1 MGGRM
6 RFQAFVSRVMLSV
19 IAAAALVGGIGSAE
33 ADPLKIRM
41 GWVATPASLVPI
53 LFGRDGVAKHNGVSY
68 TVDAIHFQGSP
79 LQITALQSGD
89 LDIAALGFSS
99 FGLAVENA
107 GLSDLKIIAD
117 ETQWGVP
124 GYGDALFAVLKDG
137 PVQKVEDLKGKVLVT
152 NGIGGGLD
160 MSMKAM
166 MLKHGMIDKR
176 DFSVIE
182 VNFSNMKSVLLEKK
196 ADLVPF
202 VLPWSRDPEFKGGAR
217 VLFSTADAMGRV
229 ALSFWTARQGFLD
242 KNRAAMLDLLED
254 YVRIIHWYHDPANHA
269 EAVKIVSDF
278 MKLPPAAIDDWVFTK
293 ADYFRDPNGI
303 APIDALTSNIHAQKE
318 LGLIKAD
325 LDARQHDGLG
335 LIKEAAARVK

>member
-1 MGGRM
+1 M
-6 RFQAFVSRVMLSV
+6 RSGKSWLCGAVAMAAFLV
-19 IAAAALVGGIGSAE
+19 AALSAQ
-33 ADPLKIRM
+33 ADPVTIRM
-41 GWVATPASLVPI
+41 GWVATPASLVPL
-53 LFGRDGVAKHNGVSY
+53 LFAHEGVAKHNGISY
-68 TVDAIHFQGSP
+68 TVEAIHFQGSP
-79 LQITALQSGD
+79 LQITAIQSGD

-107 GLSDLKIIAD
+107 GITDLKIIAD

-124 GYGDALFAVLKDG
+124 GHGDALFAVLKDG
-137 PVQKVEDLKGKVLVT
+137 PIRKVEDLKGKVLVT

-160 MSMKAM
+160 MIMKAM
-166 MLKHGMIDKR
+166 MLKHGMLDKR

-182 VNFSNMKSVLLEKK
+182 VNFSNMKSVLLERK

-202 VLPWSRDPEFKGGAR
+202 VLPWSQDLEFRDGSR

-242 KNRAAMLDLLED
+242 KNRAAMVDLLED
-254 YVRIIHWYHDPANHA
+254 YVRIIHWYSDPANHE
-269 EAVKIVSDF
+269 EAVKIVADF
-278 MKLPPAAIDDWVFTK
+278 MKLPPASIAGWVFTK
-293 ADYFRDPNGI
+293 DDYFRDPNGI
-303 APIDALTSNIHAQKE
+303 VPIDAVTSNIHAQKE

-325 LDARQHDGLG
+325 LDASQYDGLS

>member
-1 MGGRM
+1 M
-6 RFQAFVSRVMLSV
+6 RLLASARRCAVGAIMV
-19 IAAAALVGGIGSAE
+19 AALVAVVSTAQAE
-33 ADPLKIRM
+33 PTKIRM
-41 GWVATPASLVPI
+41 GWVATPASLVPF
-53 LFGRDGVAKHNGVSY
+53 LFAHEGVAKHNGISY
-68 TVDAIHFQGSP
+68 SVEAIHFQGSP
-79 LQITALQSGD
+79 LQITAIQSGD
-89 LDIAALGFSS
+89 LDVAALGFSS

-107 GLSDLKIIAD
+107 GISDLRIIAD

-124 GYGDALFAVLKDG
+124 GYGDALFAVQKEA
-137 PVQKVEDLKGKVLVT
+137 PIQKVEDLKDKVLVT

-160 MSMKAM
+160 MIMKAM

-202 VLPWSRDPEFKGGAR
+202 VLPWSRDPEFKSNSR
-217 VLFSTADAMGRV
+217 VLFSTADSMGRV

-242 KNRAAMLDLLED
+242 KNRAAVVDLLED
-254 YVRIIHWYHDPANHA
+254 YVRIIRWFHDPANHA

-278 MKLPPAAIDDWVFTK
+278 MKLPPAVIDQWVFTK
-293 ADYFRDPNGI
+293 DDYFRDSSGI
-303 APIDALTSNIHAQKE
+303 APIDAVTSNIHAQQQ

-325 LDARQHDGLG
+325 LDARQYDGLS
-335 LIKEAAARVK
+335 LVKEAAARIK

>member
-1 MGGRM
+1 M
-6 RFQAFVSRVMLSV
+6 RSGKSWLGAAIAVAAFLVM
-19 IAAAALVGGIGSAE
+19 AE
-33 ADPLKIRM
+33 AAQADPVKIRM

-53 LFGRDGVAKHNGVSY
+53 LFAHDGVAKHNGVSY
-68 TVDAIHFQGSP
+68 TVEAIHFQGSP

-107 GLSDLKIIAD
+107 GLADLRIIAD

-137 PVQKVEDLKGKVLVT
+137 PIHKVEDLKDKVLVT

-160 MSMKAM
+160 MIMKAM

-182 VNFSNMKSVLLEKK
+182 VNFSNMKSVLLERK

-202 VLPWSRDPEFKGGAR
+202 VLPWSRDPEFKDNSR

-254 YVRIIHWYHDPANHA
+254 YVRVIRWYADPANHA
-269 EAVKIVSDF
+269 EAVKIVADF
-278 MKLPPAAIDDWVFTK
+278 MKLPPATIEGWVFTK
-293 ADYFRDPNGI
+293 DDYFRDPSGI
-303 APIDALTSNIHAQKE
+303 APIDAVTSNIHTQKE

-325 LDARQHDGLG
+325 LDARQYDGLS